1 MEHLAHQID
10 QITHERKCSL
20 RDIAQWIGLVHSR
33 VCHIANMLLLAPKI
47 QEEILLSDN
56 KELYNVPEYKLRD
69 IFSEVSWE
77 KRQVLWNQLL
87 KSDSK

>member
-1 MEHLAHQID
+1 
-10 QITHERKCSL
+10 
-20 RDIAQWIGLVHSR
+20 
-33 VCHIANMLLLAPKI
+33 MLLLAPKI